1 MHEIPA
7 PSQPSS
13 LSLATSEDR
22 VRLKDINPHPSA
34 SKNQPTDL
42 VPRVEPVSFLYYDAY
57 ASFAPT
63 YDSGRATMS
72 YAQSVHVKTSR
83 QTVRD
88 WETRSIKLPPLPP
101 TSRASDEGASRDVAK
116 MLHQA
121 QSTSSGEGL
130 SEEDIAWALKTM
142 DTSRVIDQ
150 RLAQTAEHLKYLQEA
165 QWARLRASQER
176 GSIHSQRVLPSA
188 TVEENE
194 AVQRVVEGLSG
205 ILNARPRMLGDIAT
219 ALPPSKDN
227 LRRLANELVQTQTEG
242 YYGSLDKMNAK
253 AIRNDVMTIQ
263 KTEQGNEMQLDG
275 TGANAG
281 GAQPMKRT
289 ASQKKQRKKE
299 KAEKAAAA
307 TAAAQAMAGG
317 Q

>member
-1 MHEIPA
+1 ME
-7 PSQPSS
+7 
-13 LSLATSEDR
+13 
-22 VRLKDINPHPSA
+22 
-34 SKNQPTDL
+34 
-42 VPRVEPVSFLYYDAY
+42 
-57 ASFAPT
+57 
-63 YDSGRATMS
+63 
-72 YAQSVHVKTSR
+72 
-83 QTVRD
+83 
-88 WETRSIKLPPLPP
+88 LPPLPP
-101 TSRASDEGASRDVAK
+101 ISRVSETAASRDIAK

-121 QSTSSGEGL
+121 QSSSSSSGEGL

-142 DTSRVIDQ
+142 ESSRVIDQ
-150 RLAQTAEHLKYLQEA
+150 RLAQTADHLKYLQEA

-205 ILNARPRMLGDIAT
+205 ILNARPRVLGDIAT

-263 KTEQGNEMQLDG
+263 KTDQGNEMQLDG
-275 TGANAG
+275 TGVNAG
-281 GAQPMKRT
+281 GGQPMKRT
-289 ASQKKQRKKE
+289 ASQKKQRKK
-299 KAEKAAAA
+299 AEKAAAA
-307 TAAAQAMAGG
+307 AAVAQAMTGG